1 MKKIVLMVMAMLS
14 MTTVY
19 AENENVNNVQ
29 GADAYDMTVNVR
41 RLGVTL
47 GLTLDQMEA
56 VTDIHANFS
65 KEMMLAGHAEE
76 SKRDELMDKAIRKD
90 LRYMH
95 YVLNQKQYKTYVM
108 LLNTTLVNRGLK

>member
-14 MTTVY
+14 MTMVY
-19 AENENVNNVQ
+19 AENENANTVQ
-29 GADAYDMTVNVR
+29 GVDAYDMSVNVR
-41 RLGVTL
+41 RLAVTL
-47 GLTLDQMEA
+47 GLTIDQMEA
-56 VTDIHANFS
+56 VSDIHTNFC
-65 KEMMLAGHAEE
+65 KEMQLAGHADGEE
-76 SKRDELMDKAIRKD
+76 RTEMMDKAIRKD